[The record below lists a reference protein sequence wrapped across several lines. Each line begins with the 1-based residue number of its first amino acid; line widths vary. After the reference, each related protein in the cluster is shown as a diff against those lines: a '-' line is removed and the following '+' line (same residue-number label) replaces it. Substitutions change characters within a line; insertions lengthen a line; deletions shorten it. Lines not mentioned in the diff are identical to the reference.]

1 MLSARWLVP
10 KMVKNG
16 LYSSFVYWSL
26 IWACFTGNLYRVE
39 RWQIAGFHQSG
50 VEVEFSHKLLKLHSG
65 LLGRQG
71 TQEG

>member
-1 MLSARWLVP
+1 
-10 KMVKNG
+10 MVKNG

-26 IWACFTGNLYRVE
+26 IWACFTGNLDGVE